1 MNDIKLKKIAPVL
14 LRLSMS
20 IIILWFG
27 YQQIVD
33 ANSWLG
39 FLPPWTTSLPIS
51 QIDLIY
57 LNGTFE
63 IVFGIFLLLGFY
75 TRFAAVMLALHLFD
89 ITYTVGY
96 DAIGV
101 RDMGLAMSTLVV
113 FFYGADSLSVDKI
126 F

>member
-1 MNDIKLKKIAPVL
+1 
-14 LRLSMS
+14 